1 MLKISFSLVVMV
13 ACLPYLCLC
22 NIDDDDHDSMDEVSE
37 YCLNCTQMCSEEHHD
52 DHDEHG
58 HDHNHEESCE
68 EESDGNNVGLVFG
81 LTIGAG
87 LATNIGALLSFL
99 PCFKRSNTTLL
110 VIGLSLA
117 AGLLVYIAFVEILN
131 ESGEYFR
138 CHTEEHAVLAATGC
152 FFLGILL
159 TILLQFFLDGLR
171 RLDITCCRLPWSSK
185 KKTEGE
191 QIEEHMQ
198 DGKQYSSVIKSL
210 KSKLMMRKSSD
221 GADIE
226 KKATNV
232 PSVFI
237 ETEKSG
243 ETKFNSTTESEIVI
257 VADKKSNKS
266 GEVKSDST
274 MESEI
279 VVMADKNSNDCEVSI
294 PVISLLMYHGVC
306 DASISCART
315 FAICI

>member
-1 MLKISFSLVVMV
+1 M
-13 ACLPYLCLC
+13 
-22 NIDDDDHDSMDEVSE
+22 
-37 YCLNCTQMCSEEHHD
+37 
-52 DHDEHG
+52 
-58 HDHNHEESCE
+58 E
-68 EESDGNNVGLVFG
+68 EELPLYSECPDPDICGPSEGNNVGLAFG

-87 LATNIGALLSFL
+87 FATNIGAILSFL
-99 PCFKRSNTTLL
+99 PCFKRNNVILL
-110 VIGLSLA
+110 AISLALA
-117 AGLLVYIAFVEILN
+117 AGFMVYIAFVDIL
-131 ESGEYFR
+131 GKTGDYFC
-138 CHTEEHAVLAATGC
+138 CHTQKHATLAATGC
-152 FFLGILL
+152 FFLGILF

-171 RLDITCCRLPWSSK
+171 RLDITCCRPPWSSK
-185 KKTEGE
+185 KKAAKTEGE
-191 QIEEHMQ
+191 QIEEHVQ

-210 KSKLMMRKSSD
+210 KSKLMTRKSSD

-237 ETEKSG
+237 ATEKSG

-274 MESEI
+274 TESEI
-279 VVMADKNSNDCEVSI
+279 VVMANKNSNDCEVSI

-306 DASISCART
+306 DTSISCART
-315 FAICI
+315 FAISI